1 MKTINQNTVNKLF
14 NLLTNKREQS
24 NNLQETHLKISLK
37 GNKIQLTS
45 LCINQYGSAY
55 HNGDTT
61 IIYKNEL
68 SKNQLDN
75 LEAAFA
81 SLASFDIDAT
91 SIIVNLENHTDFYT
105 S

>member
-24 NNLQETHLKISLK
+24 NNLQETHLEISLK
-37 GNKIQLTS
+37 GNRIQLSS
-45 LCINQYGSAY
+45 LCINQYRSAH

-61 IIYKNEL
+61 LIYKNEL

-75 LEAAFA
+75 LEAVFA
-81 SLASFDIDAT
+81 SLASFDTEAT
-91 SIIVNLENHTDFYT
+91 SIIVNLEDHTDFYT